1 MIVRAVFAAGGTGG
15 HIFPAIAVADELKK
29 LNDRVEIFFIGA
41 QGRMEENIVPK
52 SGYQLLTL
60 DIRGFYRSLSPKN
73 INVIFKLI
81 ASTKKAKN
89 FLAEFKPQIVFG
101 TGGYVSGP
109 VLRAAYK
116 LGIPSVLYEGN
127 YYPGL
132 TVKALTS
139 KADKVI
145 LNFEGSKKYLKNQN
159 NLEVMP
165 YPVRGSLKR
174 YPREEAIKFFGL
186 KNERKTLFVFGGSQ
200 GAASINRVLLDCSD
214 EFLKHNIQ
222 MIWQTGKRDY
232 STISEK
238 TKQLTEIK
246 LFEFIDSMDYA
257 YSASD
262 LVVCRSG
269 ISTMM
274 EAAYFGSAVV
284 FVPYAFSTDNHQE
297 KNARAMVD
305 ANAAEM
311 ILDSELEFKFES
323 EILEL
328 LNDDGKLSTMRKNI
342 AKFSD
347 KDAALKIA
355 NSLTELIP

>member
-1 MIVRAVFAAGGTGG
+1 
-15 HIFPAIAVADELKK
+15 
-29 LNDRVEIFFIGA
+29 
-41 QGRMEENIVPK
+41 
-52 SGYQLLTL
+52 
-60 DIRGFYRSLSPKN
+60 
-73 INVIFKLI
+73 
-81 ASTKKAKN
+81 
-89 FLAEFKPQIVFG
+89 
-101 TGGYVSGP
+101 
-109 VLRAAYK
+109 
-116 LGIPSVLYEGN
+116 
-127 YYPGL
+127 
-132 TVKALTS
+132 
-139 KADKVI
+139 
-145 LNFEGSKKYLKNQN
+145 
-159 NLEVMP
+159 
-165 YPVRGSLKR
+165 
-174 YPREEAIKFFGL
+174 
-186 KNERKTLFVFGGSQ
+186 VFGGSQ

-284 FVPYAFSTDNHQE
+284 FVPYAFATDNHQE

-355 NSLTELIP
+355 NSLTELINSIRN